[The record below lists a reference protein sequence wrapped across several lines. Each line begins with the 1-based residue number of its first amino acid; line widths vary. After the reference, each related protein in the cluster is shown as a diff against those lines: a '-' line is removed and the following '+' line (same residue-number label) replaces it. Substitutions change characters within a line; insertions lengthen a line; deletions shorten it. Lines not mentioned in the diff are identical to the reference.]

1 MVGEMGGEAGRKS
14 RAKVFC
20 IGFNKTGT
28 TTLHR
33 YFELAGLNS
42 SHDAT
47 YQKQTRTLGQDELR
61 SYLDSHDAFTD
72 GERADYARLAELYPE
87 AKFILN
93 TRELKKW
100 LESRIK
106 HVFRQGGAA
115 LADPGSLDGP
125 QPGFWSGPMARE
137 YLNDAERAISDW
149 IDRREFYHRAVI
161 GFFDATKPDDF
172 TVVNVTRNPMW
183 QEDLDAFLGLAVR
196 GRAKDPIHQNTASAN
211 TSTYG
216 LPERLQQVE
225 SVLHQKN
232 IPTSEWENE
241 TFIGRWWAERSV

>member
-72 GERADYARLAELYPE
+72 GERADYARLAEL
-87 AKFILN
+87 
-93 TRELKKW
+93 
-100 LESRIK
+100 
-106 HVFRQGGAA
+106 
-115 LADPGSLDGP
+115 
-125 QPGFWSGPMARE
+125 
-137 YLNDAERAISDW
+137 
-149 IDRREFYHRAVI
+149 
-161 GFFDATKPDDF
+161 
-172 TVVNVTRNPMW
+172 
-183 QEDLDAFLGLAVR
+183 
-196 GRAKDPIHQNTASAN
+196 
-211 TSTYG
+211 
-216 LPERLQQVE
+216 
-225 SVLHQKN
+225 
-232 IPTSEWENE
+232 
-241 TFIGRWWAERSV
+241 

>member
-1 MVGEMGGEAGRKS
+1 MVGEMGGEGSRKS

-28 TTLHR
+28 MTLHR
-33 YFELAGLNS
+33 YFELAGLDS
-42 SHDAT
+42 SHDAM

-61 SYLDSHDAFTD
+61 SYLDAHDAFTD
-72 GERADYARLAELYPE
+72 GERADYSRLAELYPD

-93 TRELKKW
+93 TRGLKKW
-100 LESRIK
+100 LESRVK

-115 LADPGSLDGP
+115 LADPDSLDRP

-137 YLNDAERAISDW
+137 YLNDPERAISDW
-149 IDRREFYHRAVI
+149 VDRREFYHRAVI
-161 GFFDATKPDDF
+161 AFFDTTKPDDF
-172 TVVNVTRNPMW
+172 IVVNITRNPTW

-196 GRAKDPIHQNTASAN
+196 GRVREPIHQNTASAN
-211 TSTYG
+211 MSAYG

-232 IPTSEWENE
+232 IPTAEWENE
-241 TFIGRWWAERSV
+241 TFIGRG